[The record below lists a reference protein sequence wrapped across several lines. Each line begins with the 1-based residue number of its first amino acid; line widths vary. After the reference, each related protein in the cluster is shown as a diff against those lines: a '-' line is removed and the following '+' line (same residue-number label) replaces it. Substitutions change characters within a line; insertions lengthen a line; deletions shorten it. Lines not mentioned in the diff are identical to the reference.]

1 MDKDKKEKI
10 REKFNEV
17 TEKVYDSANIKGS
30 LDNMYSVVDK
40 IRTIALRQLYH
51 YILFLLCQKI

>member
-30 LDNMYSVVDK
+30 LDNMYINYDN
-40 IRTIALRQLYH
+40 
-51 YILFLLCQKI
+51 YIIIYCFYYAKRYNNRR